1 MKKKKYLALF
11 LGLSMALT
19 AAPVGVYAK
28 GTGTDSATPVA
39 AQEGNG
45 SDTDDTGGEDQ
56 GSDTNGGGDTDGGGD
71 TTGKDSGDGG
81 GDTTGKDSG
90 DGATTTTA
98 KTEDDIN
105 ALLNAAKDYKY
116 TDDTPYTYTGEVAVD
131 GTTVT
136 GTYPKLYQTE
146 DTYKENIGNDLA
158 RYLGALYRA
167 DEEKHAEKITYG
179 ETEYTWDTPETL
191 KGSNWKSGETT
202 LVGAITANASTIMKD
217 ENLTLTIDGVDVT
230 FKIAWKE
237 SSVTLDKSQLSMEIG
252 DTAPLTAT
260 VYPADATLTWIVDK
274 DGDYVQDE
282 DGIATVT
289 KSEDSPATV
298 KASKEGT
305 TKVVAKIV
313 KDDKVIASAACN
325 VSVTKSL
332 AQLVSE
338 ATSGATITLNRDYT
352 LTEALVIGK
361 NLTIIGNGHTITGDA
376 NKADVNIQLTGDAK
390 VTIKNTKF
398 VGFGNE
404 ARTVV
409 GLGVIKIAE
418 NKNAE
423 LTAEKLTFAD
433 FNRAAIDA
441 RSGKITVTNC
451 NIDCDNK
458 ATDRLTKGIVAYTDA
473 TITGGKITGANSTYE
488 GWSAS
493 GIETCA
499 GANVTVKNVAIESMK
514 GGISVARNYGS
525 AGTEENTSDAEVTVE
540 NCTITASDYA
550 LRVYQGSQGLPAKE
564 HTTATLTVNGG
575 QYKGDVRIGVG
586 SGVAEDENNHIIINS
601 GYFTVDPATFVA
613 DGKVSAQSTLSGYNF
628 MVVDKKDGQTVVKPA
643 TGTTEAKVAEG
654 VTVPTEVEQAVNT
667 AAKSVAAEDSVLLDQ
682 AKTTAASTTEAAAT
696 DALSKAEID
705 TEGKTVTIYKQAYL
719 DVVVKSV
726 TNTSDTVNTLTLE
739 IKPMVK
745 EIASTATT
753 AAGIVTGDNGT
764 RNAVQLG
771 DAKALTINTPSE
783 ITVTTP
789 FRSTTVYIK
798 HVKADG
804 KTYSYK
810 GDTNANGELTF
821 ISKYGFSEFTLSTTK
836 DGSIVAETGDV
847 GYTSLQDAVNAVENG
862 GKITIVKNGHHSATA
877 SASKSF
883 DIEKAEDVTNA
894 SWEIKV
900 IKKSSGSSSSG
911 SSSSGGSSGGGG
923 SSSTKTDTD
932 KKAEEVKQDETKD
945 EAKGDEIAKKM
956 TILLQIGS
964 KVAIVDG
971 TAKTGDVAP
980 VIRNSRTLVPIRMI
994 TEALGGQVAW
1004 NAETK
1009 AVTLTID
1016 GKEIPMVIGQTL
1028 AKYGVAPE
1036 IIGDRTFV
1044 PVRFVTDE
1052 LGATIAWND
1061 ATKGITITK

>member
-71 TTGKDSGDGG
+71 TNGGGDTDGG

-136 GTYPKLYQTE
+136 GTYPKLYQTK

-289 KSEDSPATV
+289 ESEGSTATV

-352 LTEALVIGK
+352 LTEALVIDK
-361 NLTIIGNGHTITGDA
+361 NLTIIGNGYTITGDA
-376 NKADVNIQLTGDAK
+376 NNADVNIQLTGDAK

-404 ARTVV
+404 ASTVV

-643 TGTTEAKVAEG
+643 TGTTE
-654 VTVPTEVEQAVNT
+654 VTVPGTIASEVKTAVEDT
-667 AAKSVAAEDSVLLDQ
+667 AKSVKAEDSVLLDQ
-682 AKTTAASTTEAAAT
+682 AKTTAASTTVAAAT
-696 DALSKAEID
+696 EALKDAGITPAEG
-705 TEGKTVTIYKQAYL
+705 TTVTVYKQAYL

-726 TNTSDTVNTLTLE
+726 TNTSVTVNTLTLE

-789 FRSTTVYIK
+789 FKSTTVYIK

-836 DGSIVAETGDV
+836 DESIVAETGGV

-862 GKITIVKNGHHSATA
+862 GTITIVENGTYSATA

-883 DIEKAEDVTNA
+883 SIVADQGVNA
-894 SWEIKV
+894 SWELKI

-932 KKAEEVKQDETKD
+932 KKVEEVKQDETKD

>member
-19 AAPVGVYAK
+19 AAPVGVYADP
-28 GTGTDSATPVA
+28 TDTDKTPVQA
-39 AQEGNG
+39 SENGGGTG
-45 SDTDDTGGEDQ
+45 SDT
-56 GSDTNGGGDTDGGGD
+56 
-71 TTGKDSGDGG
+71 
-81 GDTTGKDSG
+81 
-90 DGATTTTA
+90 TTTE
-98 KTEDDIN
+98 KTKADIET
-105 ALLNAAKDYKY
+105 LLKAAKNHEY
-116 TDDTPYTYTGEVAVD
+116 TDYTYIGEGTVN

-136 GTYPKLYQTE
+136 GTYPALYRDYPALHKEWHPDLYKKGTE
-146 DTYKENIGNDLA
+146 TYETQIMYDLA
-158 RYLGALYRA
+158 RYLGALHRV
-167 DEEKHAEKITYG
+167 ESPAEKITYNK
-179 ETEYTWDTPETL
+179 TDYTWNTQGTL
-191 KGSNWKSGETT
+191 KGSNWEDSTGNT
-202 LVGAITANASTIMKD
+202 LVGAIADNATGIMKD
-217 ENLTLTIDGVDVT
+217 EKLTLTIDGIDVT
-230 FKIAWKE
+230 FKIAWKK
-237 SSVTLDKSQLSMEIG
+237 SSVTLDKSSLSMEAS

-282 DGIATVT
+282 DSIATVEASKDNTAIATVT
-289 KSEDSPATV
+289 
-298 KASKEGT
+298 ASKEGT

-313 KDDKVIASAACN
+313 DSNSEMIISAACK

-332 AQLVSE
+332 AKLVEE
-338 ATSGATITLNRDYT
+338 AKSGDTITLNRDYT
-352 LTEALVIGK
+352 LKEALEIGK

-404 ARTVV
+404 ASTVV

-654 VTVPTEVEQAVNT
+654 VTVPTKVEQAVNT
-667 AAKSVAAEDSVLLDQ
+667 AAKSVAAEDYVLLDQ

-719 DVVVKSV
+719 DVVVKDV

-739 IKPMVK
+739 IKPMVR

-753 AAGIVTGDNGT
+753 ATDIDTTSGAK
-764 RNAVQLG
+764 NAVQLG
-771 DAKALTINTPSE
+771 EAKALTINTPSE

-789 FRSTTVYIK
+789 FTSTTVYIK
-798 HVKADG
+798 HVKADK

-810 GDTNANGELTF
+810 GTAGENGKLTF
-821 ISKYGFSEFTLSTTK
+821 TSKYGFSEFTLSTTK
-836 DGSIVAETGDV
+836 DESIVAETGDV

-862 GKITIVKNGHHSATA
+862 GTITIVQNGHHSATA

-911 SSSSGGSSGGGG
+911 GSSGGGG
-923 SSSTKTDTD
+923 SSSTKTNTD

-945 EAKGDEIAKKM
+945 EAQGDEIAKKM

-1052 LGATIAWND
+1052 LGATIAWDD